1 MYQLQV
7 CVCMHLSMNE
17 NDVGETDIYYNLISA

>member
-7 CVCMHLSMNE
+7 CVCVHLSMNE
-17 NDVGETDIYYNLISA
+17 TDVSETNIYYNLISA